1 MPEEKTAGGMPG
13 AGAAAGAGAQG
24 EGDASTAAQ
33 QGSKGAGEKQA
44 ALTLEAA
51 LGELERARKALKDA
65 NSESAGR
72 RKRLEELEQ
81 AETKRNEA
89 EMTAAQK
96 AQKAAADLQAKIA
109 EMEGQAKARER
120 EQQERVIRYEVML
133 KATGMGVV
141 DPDAAVKLLD
151 WSTLEFDEQGQPK
164 NTEAVL
170 KALMKAKPYLVKAA
184 QAAGAGSNI
193 NAGETGKSNQMD
205 AGRVEEIKR
214 RFRLG

>member
-24 EGDASTAAQ
+24 EGEQGAGA

-44 ALTLEAA
+44 ALTLEEA

-81 AETKRNEA
+81 AETKRKEA
-89 EMTAAQK
+89 EMTEAQK
-96 AQKAAADLQAKIA
+96 AQKAAADLQAQIA
-109 EMEGQAKARER
+109 ELGRQAQVRER